1 MTKSWK
7 LHHMCLDI
15 YWNTG
20 SSQMTSGGAVH
31 VRLACNCGREVWGRP
46 SITIAGASIIS
57 CASRGEPAYHST
69 TTPPAC
75 ITPPPTSTTLLR
87 NQVKI
92 KQRLLLDSRV
102 CHSTSIHVPST
113 SMWHKTNNL
122 LGSTIPCSFRE
133 TSNVDQEVLTQ
144 HFRAILT
151 WIQGGFLAVLPKF
164 QC

>member
-1 MTKSWK
+1 MS
-7 LHHMCLDI
+7 LDI

-75 ITPPPTSTTLLR
+75 ITPPPTSTTLLT

-92 KQRLLLDSRV
+92 KQRLPLDSRV
-102 CHSTSIHVPST
+102 CHSTSIHST
-113 SMWHKTNNL
+113 YPPPACVTRP
-122 LGSTIPCSFRE
+122 T
-133 TSNVDQEVLTQ
+133 TSLNSP
-144 HFRAILT
+144 
-151 WIQGGFLAVLPKF
+151 FLAPSGRLQMSTRRFWHNTFEQFWPGYIQALRSKLG
-164 QC
+164 